1 MKSTCL
7 KVIEFTLLLVGLGI
21 YGLGYLPFPLLPH
34 LRAGLGVPAPAP
46 YALAGCRSQEP
57 RPMAAYHRAG
67 LADRDG
73 LPGSGYIRLFSRLER
88 LTGEAIDL
96 SLFGDLQGNLLLL
109 IIFLAV
115 SWTEA
120 AFVEEMFFHGYLFNR
135 ITDLAGTQRI
145 GILIA
150 LMATSLVFGAAH
162 AYQGI
167 SGVVDTALAGL
178 LLGLL
183 YLYAGGNLWLP
194 ILTHGVIDTVGFLII
209 YFGPVWLIEKTI
221 QSHTHWLAF
230 AANCRFIDI
239 DLRHTGD

>member
-1 MKSTCL
+1 ML
-7 KVIEFTLLLVGLGI
+7 KVLEFSLILLGLGV
-21 YGLGYLPFPLLPH
+21 YALGYLPFPILPLFVLAWVS
-34 LRAGLGVPAPAP
+34 LRLRHMRWRDVGL
-46 YALAGCRSQEP
+46 R
-57 RPMAAYHRAG
+57 RPDRWLPTIG
-67 LADRDG
+67 LALLIG
-73 LPGSGYIRLFSRLER
+73 MGYQVVDIFIIAPVLER

-96 SLFGDLQGNLLLL
+96 SLFSDLQGNLPLL
-109 IIFLAV
+109 ILFLAV

-120 AFVEEMFFHGYLFNR
+120 AFIEEMFFRGYLFNR

-150 LMATSLVFGAAH
+150 LMGTSLLFGAAH

-183 YLYAGGNLWLP
+183 YLYAGRNLWLP

-209 YFGPVWLIEKTI
+209 FFGLY
-221 QSHTHWLAF
+221 
-230 AANCRFIDI
+230 
-239 DLRHTGD
+239 G